1 MNAQKIAILLA
12 LLTFSITPGHAQS
25 LSGQLFLQN
34 PHGPHPVPAAGY
46 KVYLY
51 SRVGQAWIGPVL
63 TDSQGRYAFFN
74 RPNGDYLLRVI
85 QSDKQ
90 VFEQQV
96 TIPVSLAP
104 IVL

>member
-1 MNAQKIAILLA
+1 MP
-12 LLTFSITPGHAQS
+12 TS
-25 LSGQLFLQN
+25 LVFLRHRDQAYERAEDCQLFLQN

-96 TIPVSLAP
+96 TIPMSLAP